1 MGQELKDFVYTKKT
15 VEEDE
20 HSLELHLPFIY
31 KALGNK
37 PFKLVPIMVG
47 NTNPKLEQYFG
58 SYLAKYFDDPNTVF
72 IISSDFCHWGK
83 G

>member
-1 MGQELKDFVYTKKT
+1 MAKELKGFLFTKKD

-31 KALGNK
+31 KVLKDK

-47 NTNPKLEQYFG
+47 NTDPNLENYFG
-58 SYLAKYFDDPNTVF
+58 NFLAKYFDDPNTIF
-72 IISSDFCHWGK
+72 IISSDFCHWGR